1 MKSNKEMTQQ
11 EFDYSIAL
19 KRMAHKMEYLRVEL
33 ESAKC
38 VGMQGVSKG
47 ALIVI
52 ENEMNLLRSAIYNG
66 LKTVGK

>member
-19 KRMAHKMEYLRVEL
+19 KRMAHKMEYLMVEL

-47 ALIVI
+47 ALVNVEGRIYD
-52 ENEMNLLRSAIYNG
+52 LKAAIYNA